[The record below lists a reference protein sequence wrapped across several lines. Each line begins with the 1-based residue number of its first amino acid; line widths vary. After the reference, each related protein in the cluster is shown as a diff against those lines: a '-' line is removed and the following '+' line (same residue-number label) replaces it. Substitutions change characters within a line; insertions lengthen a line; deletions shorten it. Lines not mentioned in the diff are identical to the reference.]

1 MHYHYKL
8 GLLLFPM
15 PLLKDI
21 WLNEHTRL
29 ALWDFN
35 EGIDNTL
42 ETLQLNNIQRLR
54 YEQFHHQKRQEEWLA
69 SRLLLQSIGFNHP
82 ISYLDNGKPVVNDE
96 IHFSLSHCLPYVA
109 VLVSSR
115 PCGLDIQKAE
125 EKMMRIKDKFCHEE
139 EWAAAAVSSSPLD
152 YVSLLWSAKEA
163 LFKVYG
169 ENLIFKEQLR
179 IAPFDLDEAPFSA
192 QVHLPEGVVAYSLN
206 KSLVDGH
213 WLVSTVMD

>member
-1 MHYHYKL
+1 
-8 GLLLFPM
+8 M

-29 ALWDFN
+29 ALWEFS
-35 EGIDNTL
+35 EGIDKAL

-54 YEQFHHQKRQEEWLA
+54 YDQFHHQKRREEWLA
-69 SRLLLQSIGFNHP
+69 SRLLLQAIGFNHP

-125 EKMMRIKDKFCHEE
+125 EKMMRIKDKFCHQE
-139 EWAAAAVSSSPLD
+139 EWASASASASPLD

-179 IAPFDLDEAPFSA
+179 IAQFDLDDELFAA
-192 QVHLPEGVVAYSLN
+192 AVHLPGGVVPFTLR
-206 KSLVDGH
+206 KELVSGH
-213 WLVSTVMD
+213 WLVSTVMEK